1 MKDLEEQIHSLT
13 NKIGPVALLSKLAR
27 QILRDIDWTTAQP
40 SRAKIILL
48 ATNLIS
54 NPVQINKI
62 QKILTDCH
70 SEFYNFMPYRQN
82 TEPYKRCSRK
92 KYILYECN
100 DCDKLHKKLDVE
112 K

>member
-48 ATNLIS
+48 ATNLIN
-54 NPVQINKI
+54 NPVQINTI
-62 QKILTDCH
+62 QKK
-70 SEFYNFMPYRQN
+70 N
-82 TEPYKRCSRK
+82 
-92 KYILYECN
+92 
-100 DCDKLHKKLDVE
+100 
-112 K
+112 